1 MIRNKSKILAELL
14 TLPISSLEKLAVF
27 AKSKTKRVLAN
38 RLLRLHYKKF
48 RVFKVT
54 YSVSDSCTFPQE
66 DPYGNVKAYSH
77 EHCAYLLKKDAVTPW
92 YRHLFQINESYGEFL
107 SLECTTGSED
117 FHTTEA
123 YLIEDLEDV
132 KQREK
137 EIQAEHEERH
147 RIAID
152 ALREILET
160 QQTEIEQFNRENF
173 SLPEK
178 LRIPEEKTRPTVVIK
193 NGF

>member
-66 DPYGNVKAYSH
+66 DPYRNMKAYSP
-77 EHCAYLLKKDAVTPW
+77 EHCAYLLKKSDIDPN
-92 YRHLFQINESYGEFL
+92 YRRFFQINESYAEFL
-107 SLECTTGSED
+107 SLEYTTGSED
-117 FHTTEA
+117 FNTTEA
-123 YLIEDLEDV
+123 FLIEDLENV

-137 EIQAEHEERH
+137 EIQTEHEER
-147 RIAID
+147 RKIAID

-178 LRIPEEKTRPTVVIK
+178 LRIPEEKTRPIVALIQW
-193 NGF
+193 